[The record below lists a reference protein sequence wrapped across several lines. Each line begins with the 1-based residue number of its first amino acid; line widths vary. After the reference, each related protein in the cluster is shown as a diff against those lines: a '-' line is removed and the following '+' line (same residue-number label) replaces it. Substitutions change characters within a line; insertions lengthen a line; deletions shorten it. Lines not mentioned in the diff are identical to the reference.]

1 MIKRK
6 KLIIDNMPV
15 TITIHEEDLTTHEKL
30 LIILDAIKMQIDAE
44 FEEYIAN
51 NDKAKTIEYK
61 VLTEYI
67 YNLKKTLKEQI
78 EFESHQRLIQK
89 AKRKK
94 HKY

>member
-6 KLIIDNMPV
+6 KLIIDNIPV

-67 YNLKKTLKEQI
+67 YNLKK
-78 EFESHQRLIQK
+78 
-89 AKRKK
+89 KRKRTNRVRIPSAVNSRGK
-94 HKY
+94 TQEA

>member
-61 VLTEYI
+61 ALTEYI
-67 YNLKKTLKEQI
+67 YNLKKL
-78 EFESHQRLIQK
+78 QK
-89 AKRKK
+89 NK
-94 HKY
+94 